1 MVFRTLHIS
10 LAFLVYLSSIGYTLN
25 QHFCKGDLI
34 HSSLFLPAEKCE
46 NHSFDPA
53 RLGIDVTAMP
63 ACCLKALEAQH
74 KDCCEDTAELKKL
87 DIETSFQDSD
97 LADSPNDLPVLSAIL
112 STKRLWDPSHLS
124 DNKGLI
130 AYRPPPLS
138 PDFVILFQ
146 VFRI

>member
-1 MVFRTLHIS
+1 MVFRALHIA

-53 RLGIDVTAMP
+53 RLGIDVTGMP

-74 KDCCEDTAELKKL
+74 KDCCEDTSAFKKL
-87 DIETSFQDSD
+87 EIETSFQDSD
-97 LADSPNDLPVLSAIL
+97 LDYPLDDLLVFSAITFFK
-112 STKRLWDPSHLS
+112 SIWVPAHFS
-124 DNKGLI
+124 DSKGRI
-130 AYRPPPLS
+130 AYRPPPLN
-138 PDFVILFQ
+138 FNFQILFQ